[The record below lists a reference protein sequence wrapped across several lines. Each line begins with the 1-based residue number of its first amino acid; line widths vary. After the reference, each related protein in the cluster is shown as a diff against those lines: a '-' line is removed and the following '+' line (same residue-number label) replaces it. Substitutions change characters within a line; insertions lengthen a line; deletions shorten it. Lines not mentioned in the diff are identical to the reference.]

1 MSRTYSYGHVLTSEV
16 RLIGANWTPSFYG
29 LDGHGSVR
37 FLTNLS
43 GNVTDAYDYDAFG
56 MSIHLLG
63 PTPNAYLFS
72 GEQFDADLGFY
83 YLRAR
88 YLNAVTGR
96 FWRWCR
102 ARGSSTVQAAKAPSP
117 TIPDLLRP
125 S

>member
-63 PTPNAYLFS
+63 PTPNAYLS
-72 GEQFDADLGFY
+72 PA
-83 YLRAR
+83 
-88 YLNAVTGR
+88 
-96 FWRWCR
+96 
-102 ARGSSTVQAAKAPSP
+102 SSSMRTWAF
-117 TIPDLLRP
+117 TICEHAT
-125 S
+125 